1 MRIPFIFSA
10 CLLLT
15 SSFVLANEEPAPPK
29 VVEVMTAAPA
39 DLRQSVR
46 LFGTVHAKREVTLVA
61 EVDGVLD
68 TTFPAGAKVEKG
80 QVFATLDN
88 PDTKKSYE
96 LAQGNEKIAL
106 EQYNRAQGLNAK
118 HQAVSQKT
126 VEIARSRWIDANQ
139 GTLKA
144 KTDYEKTQFEAPF
157 SGILGVFKM
166 REGAY
171 VQKGDRIVT
180 LYDPN
185 ELVLEFEIPAKF
197 LQTDVRKALVK
208 EKLYTTVRTQGVVD
222 TQTNTAPA
230 YLDLEGCETCLV
242 GTVLD
247 IDLVIKEAL
256 QTLYVPSESIFME
269 GKDSFV
275 YVVVGTKAKK
285 RKVQVG
291 FEDGGK
297 VQLISGIKAGEQI
310 VSRNPGRL
318 SDDQDIQVAKA

>member
-1 MRIPFIFSA
+1 MKIPFIFST
-10 CLLLT
+10 CLLFT
-15 SSFVLANEEPAPPK
+15 SPLLLAHEEAAPPK
-29 VVEVMTAAPA
+29 VVDVITATRT

-46 LFGTVHAKREVTLVA
+46 LFGTVRAKREVTLVA

-68 TTFPAGAKVEKG
+68 TTMPAGAKVEKG

-88 PDTKKSYE
+88 PDTKKSFE

-106 EQYNRAQGLNAK
+106 EQYQRAKELNAK

-139 GTLKA
+139 STLKA
-144 KTDYEKTQFEAPF
+144 KIDYERTQFEAPF
-157 SGILGVFKM
+157 SGILGVFKV

-180 LYDPN
+180 LYDPS

-197 LQTDVRKALVK
+197 LQTEVRKAYIK
-208 EKLYTTVRTQGVVD
+208 EKLYPAVRTQGVVD
-222 TQTNTAPA
+222 TTTNAAPA
-230 YLDLEGCETCLV
+230 YIDLEGCETCLV
-242 GTVLD
+242 GTILD
-247 IDLVIKEAL
+247 VDLVIKEAP
-256 QTLYVPSESIFME
+256 QTLFVPSESIFME

-297 VQLISGIKAGEQI
+297 VQLISGIKAGEQV